1 MSTGKK
7 LVLGNHSSIAFAASR
22 AATPATEKRT
32 NGVRG
37 SVASIS
43 SAASAPDIAISAW
56 VMTTSGFYGRYVETD
71 GDVIVLETSDG
82 TETLWTSRAIVSVG
96 NPPFAPDTEDAD
108 PQDADTEK
116 SDEADKDEDAK
127 DLAVDSPEEGTAAD
141 AADEANDDAAAAD
154 GDPSEKN

>member
-1 MSTGKK
+1 MGSGVLLAVIGAFLLMMIFSSRNAKK
-7 LVLGNHSSIAFAASR
+7 KQAEQRNKLANDMVPG
-22 AATPATEKRT
+22 
-32 NGVRG
+32 
-37 SVASIS
+37 
-43 SAASAPDIAISAW
+43 AW

-108 PQDADTEK
+108 LQDADTEK
-116 SDEADKDEDAK
+116 SDEADKDEEAK

-141 AADEANDDAAAAD
+141 EANDDAAAAD
-154 GDPSEKN
+154 SDPSEKN

>member
-1 MSTGKK
+1 MGSGVLLAVIGAFLLMMIFSSRNAKK
-7 LVLGNHSSIAFAASR
+7 KQLEQRDKLANDMVPG
-22 AATPATEKRT
+22 
-32 NGVRG
+32 
-37 SVASIS
+37 
-43 SAASAPDIAISAW
+43 AW

-116 SDEADKDEDAK
+116 SDEADKDEEAK
-127 DLAVDSPEEGTAAD
+127 DLAVDSLEEGT

>member
-1 MSTGKK
+1 MGSGVLLAVIGAFLLMMIFSSRNAKK
-7 LVLGNHSSIAFAASR
+7 KQLEQRDKLANDMVPG
-22 AATPATEKRT
+22 
-32 NGVRG
+32 
-37 SVASIS
+37 
-43 SAASAPDIAISAW
+43 AW

-96 NPPFAPDTEDAD
+96 NPPFAPDTADAD

-116 SDEADKDEDAK
+116 ADKAEGAK
-127 DLAVDSPEEGTAAD
+127 DLAADSPEEETSS
-141 AADEANDDAAAAD
+141 DEAKDDAASAD

>member
-1 MSTGKK
+1 MGSGVLLAVIGAFLLMMIFSSRNAKK
-7 LVLGNHSSIAFAASR
+7 KQAEQRNKLANDMVPG
-22 AATPATEKRT
+22 
-32 NGVRG
+32 
-37 SVASIS
+37 
-43 SAASAPDIAISAW
+43 AW

-116 SDEADKDEDAK
+116 ADEADKDEEAK
-127 DLAVDSPEEGTAAD
+127 ELVADSPEEAT
-141 AADEANDDAAAAD
+141 AADEANDAAAAAD

>member
-1 MSTGKK
+1 MGSGVLLAVIGAFLLMMIFSSRNAKK
-7 LVLGNHSSIAFAASR
+7 KQLEQR
-22 AATPATEKRT
+22 EKLA
-32 NGVRG
+32 NDMVPG
-37 SVASIS
+37 
-43 SAASAPDIAISAW
+43 AW

-96 NPPFAPDTEDAD
+96 NPPFAPDIADAD

-116 SDEADKDEDAK
+116 ADKAEEAK
-127 DLAVDSPEEGTAAD
+127 DLAADSPEEETSV
-141 AADEANDDAAAAD
+141 DEAKDDAASAD